1 MNIGVTLKRL
11 IALCVLVVSL
21 FIINTASADT
31 KNTVT
36 TTTETKIEI
45 PVVNV
50 GLVPRSVV
58 LKWEKVAVCETGYNW
73 TLIGSL
79 YSGGLGIT
87 NTNWIAY
94 GGRQFANNAADASI
108 EEQIYIAT
116 KINSSGYVPDQYG
129 CGHGW

>member
-1 MNIGVTLKRL
+1 MKRL

-36 TTTETKIEI
+36 PTTETKIEI

>member
-1 MNIGVTLKRL
+1 M
-11 IALCVLVVSL
+11 SL
-21 FIINTASADT
+21 SIINNASADT
-31 KNTVT
+31 NNTVT

-50 GLVPRSVV
+50 GLVPRSII

-73 TLIGSL
+73 TLRGSL

-87 NTNWIAY
+87 NYNWVAY
-94 GGRQFANNAADASI
+94 GGRQFANNEADASI
-108 EEQIYIAT
+108 EEQVYIAT

>member
-1 MNIGVTLKRL
+1 MRRL
-11 IALCVLVVSL
+11 IALGVLAISL
-21 FIINTASADT
+21 FIINNASADT
-31 KNTVT
+31 NNTVT
-36 TTTETKIEI
+36 TTTEKTIEV

-50 GLVPRSVV
+50 GLVPRSIV

-73 TLIGSL
+73 TLRGSL

-87 NTNWIAY
+87 NYNWVAY

-116 KINSSGYVPDQYG
+116 KINSSSYVPDQYG

>member
-1 MNIGVTLKRL
+1 MRRL
-11 IALCVLVVSL
+11 IALGVLAMSL
-21 FIINTASADT
+21 SIINNASADT
-31 KNTVT
+31 NNTVT

-50 GLVPRSVV
+50 GLVPRSIV

-73 TLIGSL
+73 TLRGSL

-87 NTNWIAY
+87 NYNWVAY
-94 GGRQFANNAADASI
+94 GGRQFANNEADASI

>member
-1 MNIGVTLKRL
+1 MRRL
-11 IALCVLVVSL
+11 IALGTLVVSI
-21 FIINTASADT
+21 FIMNSAAADT
-31 KNTVT
+31 NNTVT
-36 TTTETKIEI
+36 TITERTIVT

-50 GLVPRSVV
+50 GLVPRNIV

-73 TLIGSL
+73 TLRGPL

-87 NTNWIAY
+87 NYNWVAY
-94 GGRQFANNAADASI
+94 GGKQFASNAADASI

-116 KINSSGYVPDQYG
+116 RINSSGYVPDQYG

>member
-1 MNIGVTLKRL
+1 MRRL
-11 IALCVLVVSL
+11 IALGTLVVSL
-21 FIINTASADT
+21 FIINNASADT
-31 KNTVT
+31 NNTVT
-36 TTTETKIEI
+36 TTTERIVI

-50 GLVPRSVV
+50 GLVPRNIV

>member
-1 MNIGVTLKRL
+1 LTRL
-11 IALCVLVVSL
+11 IALGVLAISL
-21 FIINTASADT
+21 FIVNNASADT
-31 KNTVT
+31 NNTVT
-36 TTTETKIEI
+36 TTTKIET

-50 GLVPRSVV
+50 GLVPREIV

-73 TLIGSL
+73 TLRGPL

-87 NTNWIAY
+87 NHNWTSY
-94 GGRQFANNAADASI
+94 GGGQFANNAADASI

-116 KINSSGYVPDQYG
+116 KINSSSYVPDQYG

>member
-1 MNIGVTLKRL
+1 M
-11 IALCVLVVSL
+11 SL
-21 FIINTASADT
+21 SIINNASADT
-31 KNTVT
+31 NNTVT

-50 GLVPRSVV
+50 GLVPRSIV

-73 TLIGSL
+73 TLRGSL

-87 NTNWIAY
+87 NYNWVAY
-94 GGRQFANNAADASI
+94 GGRKFANNEADASI
-108 EEQIYIAT
+108 EEQVYIAT

>member
-1 MNIGVTLKRL
+1 MKRL

>member
-1 MNIGVTLKRL
+1 LKRL

>member
-1 MNIGVTLKRL
+1 MRRL
-11 IALCVLVVSL
+11 IALGVLAMSL
-21 FIINTASADT
+21 SIINNASADT
-31 KNTVT
+31 NNTVT

-50 GLVPRSVV
+50 GLVPRSIV

-73 TLIGSL
+73 TLRGSL

-87 NTNWIAY
+87 NYNWVAY
-94 GGRQFANNAADASI
+94 GGRQFANNEADASI
-108 EEQIYIAT
+108 EEQVYIAT

>member
-1 MNIGVTLKRL
+1 MRRL
-11 IALCVLVVSL
+11 IALGVLVISIFSISSVAAET
-21 FIINTASADT
+21 N
-31 KNTVT
+31 NTVT
-36 TTTETKIEI
+36 TTTETTIAI

-50 GLVPRSVV
+50 GLVPRSIV
-58 LKWEKVAVCETGYNW
+58 LKWEKIAVCETGFNW
-73 TLIGSL
+73 TLRGPL

-87 NTNWIAY
+87 NYNWIAY
-94 GGRQFANNAADASI
+94 GGKQFANNAADASI